1 MQRIPSTSIATV
13 RPPTGGDEQHV
24 GPTHLEQPRQES
36 AQAQELASQLSLIL
50 LPIDKGMTL
59 GEPMSSNQ
67 ARELPEPDSVT
78 AELIAIYQIPEFS

>member
-36 AQAQELASQLSLIL
+36 AQAQELGSFMELLKHQL
-50 LPIDKGMTL
+50 
-59 GEPMSSNQ
+59 Q
-67 ARELPEPDSVT
+67 
-78 AELIAIYQIPEFS
+78 